1 MTARKDITYG
11 ECVAPEHERAATLGG
26 EVARMRAFHC
36 PVDGPNAL
44 AIQVLTTHD
53 GFGWVALCYSE
64 SGESGRIADAEQ
76 QCSTWLQEFS
86 FAN

>member
-1 MTARKDITYG
+1 M
-11 ECVAPEHERAATLGG
+11 
-26 EVARMRAFHC
+26 
-36 PVDGPNAL
+36 PVTVKVNVETWPTPIVVGPNAL

-86 FAN
+86 FAD